1 MKVVNHI
8 IRPEFGDDNRD
19 RTPTKGRGHLMNKR
33 LKIIKALLIIILK
46 D

>member
-19 RTPTKGRGHLMNKR
+19 RTPTKGIGAPN
-33 LKIIKALLIIILK
+33 
-46 D
+46 